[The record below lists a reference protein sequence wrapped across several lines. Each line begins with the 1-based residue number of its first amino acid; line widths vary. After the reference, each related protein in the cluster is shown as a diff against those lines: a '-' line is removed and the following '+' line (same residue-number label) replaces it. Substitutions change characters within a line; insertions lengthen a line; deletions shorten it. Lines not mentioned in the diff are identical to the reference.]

1 MSSSPSKTTKNA
13 KSGTMYTPTAKTPM
27 KLILDRKKDND
38 DRAEKTTV
46 PGIPKHL
53 KKDGDPAVASYLVQ
67 TMVHLTNL
75 QKASQNSA

>member
-1 MSSSPSKTTKNA
+1 
-13 KSGTMYTPTAKTPM
+13 M

-53 KKDGDPAVASYLVQ
+53 KKDDTKAMVAVITDDNHNTSEIIF
-67 TMVHLTNL
+67 
-75 QKASQNSA
+75 